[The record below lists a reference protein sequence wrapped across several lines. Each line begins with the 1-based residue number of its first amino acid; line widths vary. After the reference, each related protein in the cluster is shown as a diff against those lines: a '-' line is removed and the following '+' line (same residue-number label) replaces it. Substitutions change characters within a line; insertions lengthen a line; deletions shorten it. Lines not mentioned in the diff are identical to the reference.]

1 MSTVSNLTFILST
14 GPTLDNVGSKTM
26 RAHTTRANFARR
38 RRRLVIEHNERKKF
52 IADRPNLHAADDS
65 LAVDDGKNVES
76 QLATFTGKPL
86 QDLDGQDSFF
96 ISYCA

>member
-1 MSTVSNLTFILST
+1 MSTVSNLTFILSN
-14 GPTLDNVGSKTM
+14 GPALDNVGSKTM

-38 RRRLVIEHNERKKF
+38 RRRLVIEHNERNKS
-52 IADRPNLHAADDS
+52 IADRPNI
-65 LAVDDGKNVES
+65 LAVDNNISVDDGKNVKS